1 MHNLAEKIQLKR
13 ERQCIHREGSS
24 AAGEYYRGDVYISS
38 LQRVRG
44 PVAFEIAQ
52 RVGPFFWADAP
63 HMKVWL
69 CHECA
74 SSLSVK

>member
-1 MHNLAEKIQLKR
+1 MHNLTEKIQLKT
-13 ERQCIHREGSS
+13 ERQCVHREGNTS
-24 AAGEYYRGDVYISS
+24 GEYYRGDTYINS
-38 LQRVRG
+38 LQRIRG
-44 PVAFEIAQ
+44 PIAYEIAQ

-63 HMKVWL
+63 QMKVWL